1 MTNSRWPA
9 VGCGA
14 GLRNKHYS
22 FILSEWPKIDWFE
35 AVTENF
41 MDTGGKPLQ
50 VLTDIR
56 KHYPVALHGVSM
68 SIGTT
73 DPPDRHYLDQL
84 KSLIHRIDPFVVSD
98 HLCWTGA
105 GGDNLHD
112 LLPLPFTEEAIAH
125 VVERVG
131 QVQESLN
138 RKILLENIS
147 TYVTYKHSVIPEW
160 EFLVEVARRSG
171 CGILLDLNNIYVNS
185 VNHLFDPLD
194 YLKAVPGE
202 WVGQFHLAGHTDK
215 GGYLFD
221 THSAA
226 VVEKVWTIFQQA
238 LDLYGPV
245 STLIEWDEAIPDFA
259 RLSQEVEKA
268 RVYYEQ
274 SIYQDP
280 TKTARALQQKIVIPE
295 FTRSSPNLRE
305 VQLGIRTRIQSQ
317 QHSLTSSAWLNPQG
331 GVAGDERMDVY
342 AEGYLARVME
352 ALAEVFETIYHL
364 MGRDAF
370 IELSESYIHA
380 HPSHSYNLNFIG
392 EHMAAFIQKASASGK
407 LPFLSDLA
415 RLEWNVA
422 QAFHAVSEDVFNPAS
437 LETVKE
443 DDWDRLKVVFQPSVS
458 TVSSQW
464 PILDIWKARHTPLKE
479 IHIDIVD
486 RPQNVLVYRRALEVM
501 CQLIDT
507 TQADL
512 IGALINK
519 RSLGDSCAVLAERL
533 GVDEPPVGEW
543 FSSWVGQG
551 ILKGVH
557 L

>member
-1 MTNSRWPA
+1 M
-9 VGCGA
+9 GCGA

-22 FILSEWPKIDWFE
+22 FILSQWPKIDWFE

-56 KHYPVALHGVSM
+56 AHYPVALHGVSM

-73 DPPDRHYLDQL
+73 DPIDRNYLKKL
-84 KSLIHRIDPFVVSD
+84 NALVRRIDPFVVSD
-98 HLCWTGA
+98 HLCWTGV

-112 LLPLPFTEEAIAH
+112 LLPLPFTEEAISH
-125 VVERVG
+125 IVERVG

-147 TYVTYKHSVIPEW
+147 TYVTYKHSVMPEW

-226 VVEKVWTIFQQA
+226 VVEKVWKIYQQA

-268 RVYYEQ
+268 RVYYQ
-274 SIYQDP
+274 KSMPQDP
-280 TKTARALQQKIVIPE
+280 TKTARMADHKLVISGSKHNKAPG
-295 FTRSSPNLRE
+295 LRDL
-305 VQLGIRTRIQSQ
+305 QLGMRTRIQS
-317 QHSLTSSAWLNPQG
+317 HGTTSASSAWLNPQG
-331 GVAGDERMDVY
+331 GVEGDERMDVY

-352 ALAEVFETIYHL
+352 ALAEVYETIYHL
-364 MGRDAF
+364 LGRDAF

-392 EHMAAFIQKASASGK
+392 DHMTEYIQETPVIKK

-415 RLEWNVA
+415 SLEWSVA
-422 QAFHAVSEDVFNPAS
+422 KAFHATNEDVFDPRS
-437 LETVKE
+437 LEGLAE
-443 DDWDRLKVVFQPSVS
+443 EDWDQLKINFQPSV
-458 TVSSQW
+458 TVISSSW
-464 PILDIWKARHTPLKE
+464 PILDIWKARKTPLKE
-479 IHIDIVD
+479 IDIDLID
-486 RPQNVLVYRRALEVM
+486 RPQTVLVYRRGLEVV
-501 CQLIDT
+501 CQMIDPSQAKLIRSLID
-507 TQADL
+507 
-512 IGALINK
+512 K
-519 RSLGDSCAVLAERL
+519 RSLGESCAVLAERS
-533 GVDEPPVGEW
+533 GAEEPPVGEW

-551 ILKGVH
+551 ILRGVD